1 MRKAHQEHS
10 CEHLCWGVGV
20 SNSFIGS
27 MASLIHSFNHYFN
40 KFFPII
46 CQVCRSGTR
55 YGPGGLLPMQETDK
69 GGGNS
74 QALG

>member
-1 MRKAHQEHS
+1 MRKADQEHS

-40 KFFPII
+40 KFSLII
-46 CQVCRSGTR
+46 CQVCRSGIR
-55 YGPGGLLPMQETDK
+55 
-69 GGGNS
+69 
-74 QALG
+74 